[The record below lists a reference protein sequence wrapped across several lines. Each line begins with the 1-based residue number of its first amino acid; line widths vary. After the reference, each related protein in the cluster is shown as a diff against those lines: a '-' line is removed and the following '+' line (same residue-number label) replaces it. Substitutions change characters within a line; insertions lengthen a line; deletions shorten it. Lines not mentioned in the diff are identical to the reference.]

1 MRPTSYKDGILQ
13 DIHWAG
19 GSFGYFSSYALGNAI
34 GAQLYHRL
42 KKEMDF
48 DEALRKGEVSKIIN
62 WLCEKVHKY
71 GKLKNTNEI
80 LLMATGEE
88 FNADY
93 YVEYLADKFTK
104 EYGL

>member
-1 MRPTSYKDGILQ
+1 M
-13 DIHWAG
+13 
-19 GSFGYFSSYALGNAI
+19 N
-34 GAQLYHRL
+34 
-42 KKEMDF
+42 F
-48 DEALRKGEVSKIIN
+48 DEVLRKGEVSKIIN
-62 WLCEKVHKY
+62 WLGEKVHKY